1 MPVKYYIGF
10 DCGTLGTKVGIFTNS
25 GETVAQAYREHKMH
39 YPKPGWVE
47 MEADQFYHA
56 VTEGIRECLSKGKV
70 DPDKVAGIS
79 CSGIIC
85 GQVPVDKDWKPVGS
99 YICYLDGR
107 AAKEAKQLQQIPDA
121 PWVEESGNAAPGA
134 YMPPVVLKWVQNN
147 WPDVAKK
154 TEKVVAGGPY
164 VIGKLGG
171 FKAKDA
177 YIDWGHL
184 SGWVIGFDAKKHN
197 WSERQIQILG
207 LPFEILPRVVKPWQI
222 VGELSTKE
230 AKDLGLKPGVPLV
243 AGSGDIWQ
251 SCLGSGL
258 TEPGMCF
265 DVAGTASIVVF
276 AVDDLNLDI
285 TKEKMLD
292 TAMLT
297 FEDLY
302 CLWGFI
308 PAGGFSLRWYR
319 DEVYMKPGDSSA
331 YDELNR
337 LGENVPPGSDFTF
350 FFPFLQG
357 RGSPVWFEASGAWLG
372 LRGSN
377 KAGHLWRSIMESIAF
392 EYLLWA
398 TLLRERGI
406 NLTKMIGS
414 GGGTYSRLFNQIKA
428 DILNLEYVI
437 PERGEGAILGNA
449 LLAAYAVGEVKDLR
463 ETAKSWVRFK
473 ESFKPREKVSA
484 FYGEVAK
491 IREEILNGP
500 LRDCFNKLV
509 VLNEIQVPRS

>member
-10 DCGTLGTKVGIFTNS
+10 DCGTLGTKVGIFTND
-25 GETVAQAYREHKMH
+25 GETIAQAYREHKMY

-47 MEADQFYHA
+47 MEADKFYRA
-56 VTEGIRECLSKGKV
+56 VTEGIRECLSKGKIEN
-70 DPDKVAGIS
+70 DRVAGIC

-85 GQVPVDKDWKPVGS
+85 GQVPVDKDWKPVAP

-107 AAKEAKQLQQIPDA
+107 AAEEAKQLQQISDA
-121 PWVEESGNAAPGA
+121 PWVRESGNAEPAA
-134 YMPPVVLKWVQNN
+134 YMPPVVLKWVQNH

-154 TEKVVAGGPY
+154 TKKVLAAGPY
-164 VIGKLGG
+164 VIGKLGD

-184 SGWVIGFDAKKHN
+184 SGWIVGFDAKKHA
-197 WSERQIQILG
+197 WSEQQIQVLG

-222 VGELSTKE
+222 VGELSAQE
-230 AKDLGLKPGVPLV
+230 AKKLGLKAGVPLV

-258 TEPGMCF
+258 TEAGMCF

-276 AVDDLNLDI
+276 AMDDLNPEI
-285 TKEKMLD
+285 TEEKMLIG
-292 TAMLT
+292 AMLT
-297 FEDLY
+297 FQDLY
-302 CLWGFI
+302 CFWGLA

-319 DEVYMKPGDSSA
+319 DEVYMRPGDNSA
-331 YDELNR
+331 YDELNK
-337 LGENVPPGSDFTF
+337 LGESVPPGSDFTF

-357 RGSPVWFEASGAWLG
+357 RSSPMWPEASGAWLG

-377 KAGHLWRSIMESIAF
+377 RAGHLWRSIMESIAF

-398 TLLRERGI
+398 KLLRKRGVS
-406 NLTKMIGS
+406 LTKMVGS

-437 PERGEGAILGNA
+437 PERNEGAILGNA
-449 LLAAYAVGEVKDLR
+449 MLAAYAVGEVKDLR
-463 ETAKSWVRFK
+463 GTAKNWVKFK

-484 FYGEVAK
+484 FYGEIAK

-500 LRDCFNKLV
+500 LRNCFKGLMRLNK
-509 VLNEIQVPRS
+509 IKVPGS